1 MMNVLNLKDLENLQK
16 EGLKALSEKLGPI
29 GMVNFIRLFDNGKGD
44 YSKERRETLNT
55 ITEIDFKEFLKNQ

>member
-1 MMNVLNLKDLENLQK
+1 MINALNLKDLENLQE

-55 ITEIDFKEFLKNQ
+55 ITEIDFKEFIENQ

>member
-1 MMNVLNLKDLENLQK
+1 MINALNLKDLDKLQK
-16 EGLKALSEKLGPI
+16 EGLQALSEKLGPI

-55 ITEIDFKEFLKNQ
+55 ITETDFKEFLKNQ

>member
-1 MMNVLNLKDLENLQK
+1 MINALNLKDLENLQE

-55 ITEIDFKEFLKNQ
+55 ITEIDFKEFLENQ

>member
-1 MMNVLNLKDLENLQK
+1 MINALNLKDLGNLQE

-44 YSKERRETLNT
+44 YSKERRENLNS
-55 ITEIDFKEFLKNQ
+55 ITEVDFKDFLKNQ

>member
-1 MMNVLNLKDLENLQK
+1 MINALNLKDLENLQE

-29 GMVNFIRLFDNGKGD
+29 GMVNFIHLFDNGKGD